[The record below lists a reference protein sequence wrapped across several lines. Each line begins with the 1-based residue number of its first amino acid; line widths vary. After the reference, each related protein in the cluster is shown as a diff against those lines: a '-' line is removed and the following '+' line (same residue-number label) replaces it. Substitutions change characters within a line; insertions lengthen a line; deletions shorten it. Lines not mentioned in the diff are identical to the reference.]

1 LIAFSLPPVT
11 LEIADGDIAAGL
23 IKGTGVFS
31 DACDRTL

>member
-1 LIAFSLPPVT
+1 LIAFNLPPFL